1 MANLQD
7 IIKIAQTENGKFFVM
22 DEHGDIN
29 LVILGMG
36 EYERLQN
43 KNSSS
48 STAKQEPVEDIEKIN
63 KEILTAQ
70 LQEPIVIPVPEVPE
84 IILPDKAPRQDLRSE
99 VIDPSFNFDP
109 TRDEFDV

>member
-1 MANLQD
+1 MANFQD

-22 DEHGDIN
+22 DESGEIN

-36 EYERLQN
+36 EYQKLSSQN
-43 KNSSS
+43 T
-48 STAKQEPVEDIEKIN
+48 STQAVTTEPAPDIEKIN
-63 KEILTAQ
+63 KEILIAQ

-84 IILPDKAPRQDLRSE
+84 VKLPDKAPRLDLRSE